1 MHDPRSSIRIA
12 LADADFDR
20 RSIDHLMLLA
30 DDSAMAIARYRDH
43 GELWLATD
51 TGDAVIGHVLVL
63 RDDHGEVAELVN
75 LAVLETH
82 QSQGIGRT
90 MVTTVLDALA
100 TSGVRRIIVATAIE
114 DLAALHFYFR
124 MGFRAFAVERDAFT
138 PERGYPADLAVD
150 GIPVRDRIVLD
161 LVLDPEMP

>member
-1 MHDPRSSIRIA
+1 MPDPRPIPRIA
-12 LADADFDR
+12 LAGRDFDR
-20 RSIDHLMLLA
+20 RTIEHLMLLA
-30 DDSAMAIARYRDH
+30 DDSAMAVARYRDQ

-51 TGDAVIGHVLVL
+51 AGDMVIGHVLVL

-100 TSGVRRIIVATAIE
+100 ASGVRRVIVATAIE

-124 MGFRAFAVERDAFT
+124 LGFRGFAIERDAFA
-138 PERGYPADLAVD
+138 PEQGYPVDLEVD

-161 LVLDPEMP
+161 LVLDPETP